1 MKVSYVLIAA
11 AQASPKSTQQWL
23 VDNWWTIAVETF
35 NFASDDWAK
44 FSGAVDAVSIMK
56 LKWTV

>member
-1 MKVSYVLIAA
+1 MKVSHVLFAV

-35 NFASDDWAK
+35 NFASNDWAK
-44 FSGAVDAVSIMK
+44 FSGAVDAVS
-56 LKWTV
+56 LKK